1 MTLVQP
7 ISEGDNQTP
16 AMFLHQNIRLL
27 RKKLNLSQ
35 EELAFRVGL
44 NRGNIASYEKGTA
57 EPRICNLLK
66 LSEVFGVSAIDLAHR
81 DLSCAASP
89 EPCPPL
95 QLNSGLD
102 SNMQQIQERAE
113 EITAVINSL
122 YTCFQFK
129 IKSLPEASPEIL
141 ALQVHFDQMREAA
154 QALIQDHLALIDHI
168 RQYK

>member
-1 MTLVQP
+1 MTVLQP
-7 ISEGDNQTP
+7 ISEGESQTP
-16 AMFLHQNIRLL
+16 AMFLHKNIRLL

-35 EELAFRVGL
+35 EELALRVGL
-44 NRGNIASYEKGTA
+44 NRGNIASYENGTA

-81 DLSCAASP
+81 DFSCVSNA
-89 EPCPPL
+89 EPCPQFSINPGFER
-95 QLNSGLD
+95 SV
-102 SNMQQIQERAE
+102 QQIQDRAE

-129 IKSLPEASPEIL
+129 IKSLPEATPEIM

-154 QALIQDHLALIDHI
+154 QSLIQDHLSLIDHI